1 MSGVK
6 NKFIF
11 QVKRQPRRDKKETK
25 KLSRG
30 WVMEGTERPAGPR
43 ASRGRLLRDPK
54 PGLRLELDGVPG
66 TQPQVQHLQEARNTR
81 PEGQLCRNSRPP
93 PQL

>member
-1 MSGVK
+1 MK

-11 QVKRQPRRDKKETK
+11 QVKRQPRRDKKEAK
-25 KLSRG
+25 KLIRG
-30 WVMEGTERPAGPR
+30 RGVEGTERPAGPR
-43 ASRGRLLRDPK
+43 ESRGRLLGNPK

-66 TQPQVQHLQEARNTR
+66 TQLQVQHLQEALNTR
-81 PEGQLCRNSRPP
+81 PGGQLCWNSRPP